1 MLQSCP
7 MSVEL
12 LGSRL
17 DKVAANYPDKAAF
30 IFRRGA
36 SWETLSYNQLV
47 ERSNQLACGLQNLG
61 IRAGTFAALMVP
73 PGIDFFALTFALVK
87 TGIVPILVD
96 PAVGLQ
102 LVTRCLAE
110 SKPEIFFGSSLTHLL
125 RYLFGWGKESI
136 KLNINTAI
144 PGALAIKGTS
154 RSNSTCFKPPRLY
167 PASPAAIIYT
177 SGSTGLPKGAVY
189 SQANFAAQ
197 IEILTDTF
205 HIGPDE
211 IDLPAFPLFALI
223 DCLVG
228 VTAIIPDMNFPAPAK
243 VNPRRVIDAINK
255 FSVNNMFASPIML
268 DRLANYGLGQNIKLT
283 SLKRV
288 ITAGAPAPVQVL
300 EKFTKL
306 LPTKACLY
314 GIYGA
319 TEALP
324 ISVIESTEILAETRF
339 NTEQGAGVC
348 IGKPVE
354 NTDVRII
361 GISDSPISDWSDSLE
376 LPVNR
381 VGEITVKGPSVTSS
395 YIGRPE
401 ADQLAKIKDGE
412 EIVHRMGDLGSFDN
426 QGRLWYCGR
435 KSQRVE
441 LSNVTLFSE
450 QIEGIFNAHP
460 LVYRTALVA
469 VNDEPVLWIQPKAP
483 LKNFDKSGIEREL
496 LVLGAKHPQAAG
508 VRIFLFL
515 SQFPTDVRH
524 NSKIIREKLAVLARK
539 RLA

>member
-1 MLQSCP
+1 

-17 DKVAANYPDKAAF
+17 DKIAAKYPNKAAF

-36 SWETLSYNQLV
+36 SWETISYKQLV
-47 ERSNQLACGLQNLG
+47 ERSNQLACGLQSLG
-61 IRAGTFAALMVP
+61 ISAGTYAALMVP

-110 SKPEIFFGSSLTHLL
+110 SKPEIFFGSPLTHLL
-125 RYLFGWGKESI
+125 RSLFGWGKETI
-136 KLNINTAI
+136 KLNITTAN
-144 PGALAIKGTS
+144 PGGLAIKRIRLSTS
-154 RSNSTCFKPPRLY
+154 TSYTPPHIS

-189 SQANFAAQ
+189 SQTNFAAQ
-197 IEILTDTF
+197 IDMLTDTF

-243 VNPRRVIDAINK
+243 VSPRRVIDAINK
-255 FSVNNMFASPIML
+255 FSVSNMFASPIML
-268 DRLANYGLGQNIKLT
+268 NGLANYGLEQNIKLT

-300 EKFTKL
+300 EKFKKL
-306 LPTKACLY
+306 LPSEACLY

-324 ISVIESTEILAETRF
+324 ISVIECTEILTETRF
-339 NTEQGAGVC
+339 KSAQGAGVC
-348 IGKPVE
+348 IGRPVE
-354 NTDVRII
+354 NIQVRII
-361 GISDSPISDWSDSLE
+361 GISDTPISEWSESLE
-376 LPVNR
+376 LPVNV
-381 VGEITVKGPSVTSS
+381 VGEITVKGPAVTTS
-395 YIGRPE
+395 YVGRPE
-401 ADQLAKIKDGE
+401 ADQLAKIRDGE
-412 EIVHRMGDLGSFDN
+412 EIVHRMGDLGSFDE

-441 LSNVTLFSE
+441 LSDVTLFTE

-469 VNDEPVLWIQPKAP
+469 VDNEPVLWVQPKAP
-483 LKNFDKSGIEREL
+483 LNNFDKSGIDREL
-496 LVLGAKHPQAAG
+496 LALGSKYPQAAG
-508 VRIFLFL
+508 IRTFLFL

-524 NSKIIREKLAVLARK
+524 NSKIIREKLATLARK
-539 RLA
+539 KLA